1 MLTWLTVSEILKI
14 AVSLVGPGQ
23 NLRISLDIRDKCIA
37 SWREFWLNLTN
48 LFMPGRQIHLS
59 EGLINEAEKLLCSLV
74 CWFTDRQIR
83 MRFIEGCLE
92 NLAHHR

>member
-1 MLTWLTVSEILKI
+1 MTFLRS
-14 AVSLVGPGQ
+14 SL
-23 NLRISLDIRDKCIA
+23 
-37 SWREFWLNLTN
+37 F
-48 LFMPGRQIHLS
+48 RQIHLS

-92 NLAHHR
+92 NLAHHRCVCVCVRARIYI

>member
-1 MLTWLTVSEILKI
+1 MRVTF
-14 AVSLVGPGQ
+14 
-23 NLRISLDIRDKCIA
+23 LRSP
-37 SWREFWLNLTN
+37 
-48 LFMPGRQIHLS
+48 LFHQIHLS

-92 NLAHHR
+92 NLAHHRHVCIYESAYVCVNNVALK

>member
-1 MLTWLTVSEILKI
+1 MS
-14 AVSLVGPGQ
+14 PGS
-23 NLRISLDIRDKCIA
+23 RRDSCLP
-37 SWREFWLNLTN
+37 S
-48 LFMPGRQIHLS
+48 QVHLS

-83 MRFIEGCLE
+83 MRFIEGCLD

>member
-1 MLTWLTVSEILKI
+1 MTVFMTCLCCQKI
-14 AVSLVGPGQ
+14 CSKAV
-23 NLRISLDIRDKCIA
+23 N
-37 SWREFWLNLTN
+37 
-48 LFMPGRQIHLS
+48 FMECNKFHSCVYVCNQVHLS

-83 MRFIEGCLE
+83 MRFIEGCLD